1 LKTKGEAVMT
11 SPIFKPN
18 TMQISLDNHE
28 QEIVRGIA
36 LARHNSN
43 IDRGSR
49 SYKMGNGD
57 DLLINLE
64 GIAAEFAFC
73 KLKNIYPDM
82 TIDHPIPFDCY
93 LNGHGFI
100 DVKSTKKPNG
110 MLLVGTWKYRSVP
123 AYYALMVG
131 EFPNYE
137 FKGYFPGA
145 EVFKD
150 ENLVDLGH
158 GPTYGISQDRLKME
172 L

>member
-1 LKTKGEAVMT
+1 MT
-11 SPIFKPN
+11 SPILKPIV
-18 TMQISLDNHE
+18 MQITLDNYE

-36 LARHNSN
+36 LARHNNN
-43 IDRGSR
+43 IDRGSK
-49 SYKMGNGD
+49 SYKMGGGD

-64 GIAAEFAFC
+64 GTGGEFAFC

-82 TIDHPIPFDCY
+82 TIDHPIPYDCFH
-93 LNGHGFI
+93 NEHGFI
-100 DVKSTKKPNG
+100 DVKTTNKPNG
-110 MLLVGTWKYRSVP
+110 MLLVGVWKSRAIPS
-123 AYYALMVG
+123 YYALMVG

-145 EVFKD
+145 EVFND

-158 GPTYGISQDRLKME
+158 GPTYGIKQNRLIME

>member
-1 LKTKGEAVMT
+1 
-11 SPIFKPN
+11 
-18 TMQISLDNHE
+18 MQITLDSY
-28 QEIVRGIA
+28 EIKIVTEIA
-36 LARHNSN
+36 MDRQKNN

-49 SYKMGNGD
+49 SFKMGGGD
-57 DLLINLE
+57 DLLINIE
-64 GIAAEFAFC
+64 GTGGEFAFC

-93 LNGHGFI
+93 INGHGYI
-100 DVKSTKKPNG
+100 DVKTTKKTNG
-110 MLLVGTWKYRSVP
+110 MLLVGVWKSRSIP
-123 AYYALMVG
+123 DYYALMVG

-137 FKGYFPGA
+137 FKGFFPGE
-145 EVFKD
+145 EVFKP

>member
-1 LKTKGEAVMT
+1 
-11 SPIFKPN
+11 
-18 TMQISLDNHE
+18 MQITLDNYE

-36 LARHNSN
+36 LARHQNN

-49 SYKMGNGD
+49 SYKMGGGD

-64 GIAAEFAFC
+64 GTGGEFAFC

-82 TIDHPIPFDCY
+82 SIDHPIPYDCY
-93 LNGHGFI
+93 INGVGFI
-100 DVKSTKKPNG
+100 DVKTTKKPNG
-110 MLLVGTWKYRSVP
+110 MLLVGTWKYRAVP
-123 AYYALMVG
+123 NYYALMVG

-145 EVFKD
+145 EVFMPQ
-150 ENLVDLGH
+150 NIVNLGH
-158 GPTYGISQDRLKME
+158 GDTYGISQDRLKMD

>member
-1 LKTKGEAVMT
+1 MT
-11 SPIFKPN
+11 SPILKSII
-18 TMQISLDNHE
+18 MQITLDLHE

-36 LARHNSN
+36 LARHQNN

-49 SYKMGNGD
+49 SYKMGGGD

-64 GIAAEFAFC
+64 GTGGEFAFC

-93 LNGHGFI
+93 INGHGFI
-100 DVKSTKKPNG
+100 DVKTTKKPNG

-123 AYYALMVG
+123 SYYALMVG
-131 EFPNYE
+131 EFPTYE
-137 FKGYFPGA
+137 FKGFFPGNDL
-145 EVFKD
+145 FND
-150 ENLVDLGH
+150 GNLVDLGH
-158 GPTYGISQDRLKME
+158 GPTYGIPQDRLKME

>member
-1 LKTKGEAVMT
+1 
-11 SPIFKPN
+11 
-18 TMQISLDNHE
+18 MQITLDNHE

-36 LARHNSN
+36 LARHKNN

-49 SYKMGNGD
+49 SYKMGGGD

-64 GIAAEFAFC
+64 GTGGEFAFC

-82 TIDHPIPFDCY
+82 SIDHPIPYDCY
-93 LNGHGFI
+93 INGVGFI
-100 DVKSTKKPNG
+100 DVKTTKKPNG
-110 MLLVGTWKYRSVP
+110 MLLVGTWKYRAVP
-123 AYYALMVG
+123 SYYALMVG

-137 FKGYFPGA
+137 FKGYFGGL
-145 EVFKD
+145 EVFKP

-158 GPTYGISQDRLKME
+158 GDTYGISQDRLKMD

>member
-1 LKTKGEAVMT
+1 
-11 SPIFKPN
+11 
-18 TMQISLDNHE
+18 
-28 QEIVRGIA
+28 
-36 LARHNSN
+36 
-43 IDRGSR
+43 
-49 SYKMGNGD
+49 MGGGD

-64 GIAAEFAFC
+64 GTGGEFAFC

-100 DVKSTKKPNG
+100 DVKTTKKTNG

-137 FKGYFPGA
+137 FKGYFPGE
-145 EVFKD
+145 EVFKP
-150 ENLVDLGH
+150 ENLVNLGH
-158 GPTYGISQDRLKME
+158 GETYGIEQDRLKME

>member
-1 LKTKGEAVMT
+1 
-11 SPIFKPN
+11 
-18 TMQISLDNHE
+18 MQITLDNYE

-36 LARHNSN
+36 LARHKNN

-49 SYKMGNGD
+49 SYKMGGGD

-64 GIAAEFAFC
+64 GTGGEFAFC

-82 TIDHPIPFDCY
+82 TIDHPIPYDCY
-93 LNGHGFI
+93 INGVGFI
-100 DVKSTKKPNG
+100 DVKTTKKPNG
-110 MLLVGTWKYRSVP
+110 MLLIGTWKYRAIP
-123 AYYALMVG
+123 EYYALMVG

-137 FKGYFPGA
+137 FKGYFRGSD
-145 EVFKD
+145 VFVP

-158 GPTYGISQDRLKME
+158 GDTYGISQDRLKMD